1 MIKNWLT
8 IVNVITLL
16 ISVFIFF
23 NLLFQKNYIDNEYW
37 LLLIIFMIVSLSG
50 YFINK
55 KTKRPMSDEVA
66 KAMASKI
73 IFEATQH
80 RKNRD
85 SYNFVKMTSEEEE

>member
-1 MIKNWLT
+1 MIKKWLT
-8 IVNVITLL
+8 IVNVIILL

-37 LLLIIFMIVSLSG
+37 FLFIVFMIVSFSG
-50 YFINK
+50 YFFNK
-55 KTKRPMSDEVA
+55 KIKKPMSDEVA

-73 IFEATQH
+73 IYEAAQH

-85 SYNFVKMTSEEEE
+85 SYNFVKMNSEEE